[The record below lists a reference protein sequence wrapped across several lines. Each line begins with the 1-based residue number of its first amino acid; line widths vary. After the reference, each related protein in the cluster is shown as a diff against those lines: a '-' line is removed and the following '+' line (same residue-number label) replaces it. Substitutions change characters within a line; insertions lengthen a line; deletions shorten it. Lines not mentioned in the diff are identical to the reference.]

1 MTITAY
7 ELEAI
12 FPKADVKVWAPA
24 ISKAWE
30 KFGIKTINAR
40 AGYLGII
47 GNETGGLVAVK
58 RENMHYSAAR
68 AAAVFKKARAPG
80 STGPSE
86 TAKQKVGAGQ
96 VAFANWIYAGVIG
109 NGNEA
114 SGDGWKFRGGG
125 IIQLTGRSNYKA
137 CGDALG
143 VNLIADPDS
152 LTSSPERSAA
162 AAAWFM
168 VKRVAILPLLDSDSE
183 KDFLKAAQKVGVP
196 PDASATNVRLA
207 FRKKAHAVMRVGF

>member
-1 MTITAY
+1 MTISAY

-30 KFGIKTINAR
+30 KFEIETSNAR
-40 AGYLGII
+40 AGFLGII

-58 RENMHYSAAR
+58 RENMNYSAAR
-68 AAAVFKKARAPG
+68 AAHVFKKARGPDG
-80 STGPSE
+80 GPSE
-86 TAKQKVGAGQ
+86 ECKAKVAAGQ
-96 VAFANWIYAGVIG
+96 QAFANWIYAGIIG

-125 IIQLTGRSNYKA
+125 IIQLTGRSNYQA
-137 CGDALG
+137 AGDALG
-143 VNLIADPDS
+143 VSLVADPDS
-152 LTSSPERSAA
+152 LTSTPERSAA

-168 VKRVAILPLLDSDSE
+168 VKRVAILPLLDGDSE
-183 KDFLKAAQKVGVP
+183 ADFLKAARKVGVA
-196 PDASATNVRLA
+196 PDAGATKVRLA
-207 FRKKAHAVMRVGF
+207 FRKKALAVMRRGF